1 MALQADFPSVAGVV
15 EDGDIIMDSD
25 DHSSQGLRDK
35 KYYID
40 TVNVKVP
47 RKGMEVTSFLR
58 DGMGKNL
65 PGSCIITC

>member
-1 MALQADFPSVAGVV
+1 M
-15 EDGDIIMDSD
+15 IMDSD

-58 DGMGKNL
+58 DGMSKSHL
-65 PGSCIITC
+65 PNCFYFSLFSDHLLLMA